1 MSEPRYVLTV
11 YIAAPN
17 TLLFDEKGRPQWEDG
32 EMKYSLPGHVFYS
45 ISNDGDKT
53 RQSYGFEPIPSG
65 MMKPGHK
72 AENDHL
78 KYRNPAYERRIE
90 ITKEQYEA
98 LKNFGDNPDGHGFS
112 TARYNAFNHSCIDFV
127 HTALRY
133 AKVHDAKVTL
143 PGSRVEFGRKQVS
156 TDGIP
161 TVLPNKKIFNEI
173 KEPFPNSELN
183 RKIERPLPKAP
194 NLKRVISNWF
204 VGQEDNPERVLPS
217 ATQNPQLAAK
227 DMAYQLLAAYTS
239 NDPNAL
245 DIVKNHPYAELS
257 IAETNKRV
265 EAIKSEEEQMRIEQA
280 KAAEAQVAEIEQP
293 SRKIVRS

>member
-1 MSEPRYVLTV
+1 MSEPKYVLTV

-17 TLLFDEKGRPQWEDG
+17 TLLFDGNGRPLEKNG
-32 EMKYSLPGHVFYS
+32 EIQYSLPGHVFYS

-53 RQSYGFEPIPSG
+53 RQSYGFEPKPSG

-133 AKVHDAKVTL
+133 AKVHDAKIAHID
-143 PGSRVEFGRKQVS
+143 RVNSSPRLVS
-156 TDGIP
+156 TDGYVK
-161 TVLPNKKIFNEI
+161 VLPNKIFFNEI

-183 RKIERPLPKAP
+183 RKIERELPEAP
-194 NLKRVISNWF
+194 NWRRAISGWF
-204 VGQEDNPERVLPS
+204 LSQEDNPERALPS
-217 ATQNPQLAAK
+217 VTQNPQLAAK

-245 DIVKNHPYAELS
+245 DIAKNHPYAELS

-265 EAIKSEEEQMRIEQA
+265 EAVKAEEEQIRIEQA

-293 SRKIVRS
+293 SRKMVRS

>member
-1 MSEPRYVLTV
+1 MNEQKYVLTV

-17 TLLFDEKGRPQWEDG
+17 TLLFNEKGQPKKDENG
-32 EMKYSLPGHVFYS
+32 ELEYSLPGHVFYS

-53 RQSYGFEPIPSG
+53 RKSYGFEPLPSG
-65 MMKPGHK
+65 IRSTGHK

-98 LKNFGDNPDGHGFS
+98 LKQFGDDPNGHGFPLK
-112 TARYNAFNHSCIDFV
+112 TYNAFTHSCIDFV

-133 AKVHDAKVTL
+133 AKVHDAKFTHMD
-143 PGSRVEFGRKQVS
+143 RVNPSPRLVS
-156 TDGIP
+156 TDGYP
-161 TVLPNKKIFNEI
+161 TVLPNKLLFNQI

-183 RKIERPLPKAP
+183 RKIERELPEAP
-194 NLKRVISNWF
+194 NWRRAISGWF
-204 VGQEDNPERVLPS
+204 LSQEDNPERVLPS

-245 DIVKNHPYAELS
+245 DIAKNHPYAELS

-265 EAIKSEEEQMRIEQA
+265 EAVKAEEEQIRIEQA

-293 SRKIVRS
+293 SRKMVRS

>member
-1 MSEPRYVLTV
+1 MSEPRYVLTI

-65 MMKPGHK
+65 MREPGHK
-72 AENDHL
+72 ATGDHL

-98 LKNFGDNPDGHGFS
+98 LEYFSKYPEKCGFS
-112 TARYNAFNHSCIDFV
+112 LDMYNAFTHSCIDFV

-133 AKVHDAKVTL
+133 AKVHDAKIAHMD
-143 PGSRVEFGRKQVS
+143 RVNPNPRLVS
-156 TDGIP
+156 TDGYLK
-161 TVLPNKKIFNEI
+161 VLPNKQFFNEI
-173 KEPFPNSELN
+173 QEPFPQSELN
-183 RKIERPLPKAP
+183 RKIERELPKAP
-194 NLKRVISNWF
+194 NWRRAISGWF
-204 VGQEDNPERVLPS
+204 LSQEDNPERALPS
-217 ATQNPQLAAK
+217 VTQNPQLAAK
-227 DMAYQLLAAYTS
+227 DMAYQLLAAYTL

-245 DIVKNHPYAELS
+245 DIAKNHPYAELS

-265 EAIKSEEEQMRIEQA
+265 GAVKAEEEQIRIEQA

-293 SRKIVRS
+293 SRKMVRS

>member
-1 MSEPRYVLTV
+1 MSEPKYVLTV

-17 TLLFDEKGRPQWEDG
+17 TLLFDGNGRPLEKNG
-32 EMKYSLPGHVFYS
+32 EIQYSLPGHVFYS

-53 RQSYGFEPIPSG
+53 RQSYGFEPKPSG

-98 LKNFGDNPDGHGFS
+98 LKNFGNNPDGHGFS

-133 AKVHDAKVTL
+133 AKVHDAKIAHID
-143 PGSRVEFGRKQVS
+143 RVSSSPRLVS
-156 TDGIP
+156 TDGYVK
-161 TVLPNKKIFNEI
+161 VLPNKIFFNEI

-183 RKIERPLPKAP
+183 RKIERELPEAP
-194 NLKRVISNWF
+194 NWRRAISGWF
-204 VGQEDNPERVLPS
+204 LSQEDNPERALPS
-217 ATQNPQLAAK
+217 VTQNPQLAAK

-245 DIVKNHPYAELS
+245 DIAKNHPYAELS
-257 IAETNKRV
+257 IEETNKRV
-265 EAIKSEEEQMRIEQA
+265 EAVKAEEEQIRIEQA

-293 SRKIVRS
+293 SRKMVRS

>member
-1 MSEPRYVLTV
+1 MSEPKYVLTV

-17 TLLFDEKGRPQWEDG
+17 TLLFDGNGRPLEKNG
-32 EMKYSLPGHVFYS
+32 EIQYSLPGHVFYS

-53 RQSYGFEPIPSG
+53 RQSYGFEPKPSG

-98 LKNFGDNPDGHGFS
+98 LKNFGNNPDGHGFS

-133 AKVHDAKVTL
+133 AKVHDAKIAHID
-143 PGSRVEFGRKQVS
+143 RVNSSPRLVS
-156 TDGIP
+156 TDGYVK
-161 TVLPNKKIFNEI
+161 VLPNKIFFNEI

-183 RKIERPLPKAP
+183 RKIERELPEAP
-194 NLKRVISNWF
+194 NWRRAISGWF
-204 VGQEDNPERVLPS
+204 LSQEDNPERTLPS
-217 ATQNPQLAAK
+217 VTQNPQLAAK

-245 DIVKNHPYAELS
+245 DIAKNHPYAELS
-257 IAETNKRV
+257 IEETNKRV
-265 EAIKSEEEQMRIEQA
+265 EAVKAEEEQIRIEQA

-293 SRKIVRS
+293 SRKMVRS

>member
-1 MSEPRYVLTV
+1 MSEPKYVLTV

-17 TLLFDEKGRPQWEDG
+17 TLLFDGNGRPLEKNG
-32 EMKYSLPGHVFYS
+32 EIQYSLPGHVFYS

-53 RQSYGFEPIPSG
+53 RQSYGFEPKPSG

-98 LKNFGDNPDGHGFS
+98 LKNFGDNPGRHGFS

-133 AKVHDAKVTL
+133 AKVHDAKIAHID
-143 PGSRVEFGRKQVS
+143 RVNPSPRLVS
-156 TDGIP
+156 TDGYVK
-161 TVLPNKKIFNEI
+161 VLPNKIFFNEI

-183 RKIERPLPKAP
+183 RKIERELPEAP
-194 NLKRVISNWF
+194 NWRRAISGWF
-204 VGQEDNPERVLPS
+204 LSQEDNPERALPS

-245 DIVKNHPYAELS
+245 DIAKNHPYAELS

-265 EAIKSEEEQMRIEQA
+265 EAVKAEEEQIRIEQA

-293 SRKIVRS
+293 SRKMVRS

>member
-133 AKVHDAKVTL
+133 AKVHDAKIAHID
-143 PGSRVEFGRKQVS
+143 RVNSSPRLVS
-156 TDGIP
+156 TDGYVK
-161 TVLPNKKIFNEI
+161 VLPNKIFFNEI

-183 RKIERPLPKAP
+183 RKIERELPKAP
-194 NLKRVISNWF
+194 NWRRAISGWF
-204 VGQEDNPERVLPS
+204 LTQEDNPERALPS
-217 ATQNPQLAAK
+217 VTQNPQLAAK
-227 DMAYQLLAAYTS
+227 NMAYQLLAAYTS

-245 DIVKNHPYAELS
+245 DIAKNHPYAELS

-265 EAIKSEEEQMRIEQA
+265 GAVKAEEEQIRIEQA

-293 SRKIVRS
+293 SRKMVRS

>member
-1 MSEPRYVLTV
+1 MSEPKYVLTV

-17 TLLFDEKGRPQWEDG
+17 TLLFDGNGRPLEKNG
-32 EMKYSLPGHVFYS
+32 EIQYSLPGHVFYS

-53 RQSYGFEPIPSG
+53 RQSYGFEPKPSG

-98 LKNFGDNPDGHGFS
+98 LKNFGNNPDGHGFS

-133 AKVHDAKVTL
+133 AKVHDAKIAHID
-143 PGSRVEFGRKQVS
+143 RVNSSPRLVS
-156 TDGIP
+156 TDGYVK
-161 TVLPNKKIFNEI
+161 VLPNKIFFNEI

-183 RKIERPLPKAP
+183 RKIERELPEAP
-194 NLKRVISNWF
+194 NWRRAISGWF
-204 VGQEDNPERVLPS
+204 LSQEDNPERALPS
-217 ATQNPQLAAK
+217 VTQNPQLAAK

-245 DIVKNHPYAELS
+245 DSK
-257 IAETNKRV
+257 K
-265 EAIKSEEEQMRIEQA
+265 
-280 KAAEAQVAEIEQP
+280 P
-293 SRKIVRS
+293 SLC

>member
-1 MSEPRYVLTV
+1 MSEPKYVLTV

-17 TLLFDEKGRPQWEDG
+17 TLLFDGNGRPLEKNG
-32 EMKYSLPGHVFYS
+32 EIQYSLPGHVFYS

-53 RQSYGFEPIPSG
+53 RQSYGFEPKPSG

-98 LKNFGDNPDGHGFS
+98 LKNFGNNPDGHGFS

-133 AKVHDAKVTL
+133 AKVHDAKIAHID
-143 PGSRVEFGRKQVS
+143 RVNSSPRLVS
-156 TDGIP
+156 TDGYVK
-161 TVLPNKKIFNEI
+161 VLPNKIFFNEI

-183 RKIERPLPKAP
+183 RKIERELPEAP
-194 NLKRVISNWF
+194 NWRRAISGWF
-204 VGQEDNPERVLPS
+204 LSQEDNPERALPS
-217 ATQNPQLAAK
+217 VTQNPQLAAK

-245 DIVKNHPYAELS
+245 DIAKNHPYAEVS
-257 IAETNKRV
+257 IEETNKRV
-265 EAIKSEEEQMRIEQA
+265 EAVKAEEEQIRIEQA

-293 SRKIVRS
+293 SRKMVRS

>member
-1 MSEPRYVLTV
+1 MSEPKYVLTV

-17 TLLFDEKGRPQWEDG
+17 TLLFDGNGRPLEKNG
-32 EMKYSLPGHVFYS
+32 EIQYSLPGHVFYS

-53 RQSYGFEPIPSG
+53 RQSYGFEPKPSG

-98 LKNFGDNPDGHGFS
+98 LKNFGDNPGRHGFS

-133 AKVHDAKVTL
+133 AKVHDAKIAHID
-143 PGSRVEFGRKQVS
+143 RVNSSPRLVS
-156 TDGIP
+156 TDGYVK
-161 TVLPNKKIFNEI
+161 VLPNKIFFNEI

-183 RKIERPLPKAP
+183 RKIERELPEAP
-194 NLKRVISNWF
+194 NWRRAISGWF
-204 VGQEDNPERVLPS
+204 LSQEDNLERALPS
-217 ATQNPQLAAK
+217 VTQNPQLAAK

-239 NDPNAL
+239 NDSNAL
-245 DIVKNHPYAELS
+245 DIAKNHPYAELS

-265 EAIKSEEEQMRIEQA
+265 EAVKAEEEQIRIEQA

-293 SRKIVRS
+293 SRKMVRS